1 MGDPAMS
8 AMKASRTARFRLEFP
23 KKILG
28 EPVIH
33 RLSRHHDV
41 VPNIVR
47 GKITVKNAWLEV
59 ELQGSRKSIDRALQ
73 YLGKQGVTVQALE
86 S

>member
-1 MGDPAMS
+1 MTAR
-8 AMKASRTARFRLEFP
+8 KASKALRFKMEFP
-23 KKILG
+23 KKMLG

-41 VPNIVR
+41 VPNITR
-47 GKITVKNAWLEV
+47 GKITEKNAWLEV

-73 YLGKQGVTVQALE
+73 YLGKQGVTIQAIE